1 MGTLDC
7 FATLAMTDK
16 MDCRVALA
24 MTSELI
30 ATIFLRKLLGGATF
44 IYALFDNK
52 TNCVII
58 KKRIKLYLSLNKMKE
73 DYDTWSNENDLWDQ
87 YI

>member
-1 MGTLDC
+1 MHALDC

-30 ATIFLRKLLGGATF
+30 ATIYGENYLEVTPLSMHYL
-44 IYALFDNK
+44 
-52 TNCVII
+52 II
-58 KKRIKLYLSLNKMKE
+58 KK
-73 DYDTWSNENDLWDQ
+73 
-87 YI
+87 

>member
-1 MGTLDC
+1 
-7 FATLAMTDK
+7 
-16 MDCRVALA
+16 

-30 ATIFLRKLLGGATF
+30 ATIFLRKLLGGTTF

-58 KKRIKLYLSLNKMKE
+58 KKRIKFYPSLNKMKE
-73 DYDTWSNENDLWDQ
+73 DYDTWSNEDDLWDQ
-87 YI
+87 YM

>member
-1 MGTLDC
+1 
-7 FATLAMTDK
+7 MTG
-16 MDCRVALA
+16 
-24 MTSELI
+24 ELI
-30 ATIFLRKLLGGATF
+30 ATIFLRKLLGGDTF

-58 KKRIKLYLSLNKMKE
+58 KKRIKLYPSLNKMEENYK
-73 DYDTWSNENDLWDQ
+73 TWSNENDLWDQ